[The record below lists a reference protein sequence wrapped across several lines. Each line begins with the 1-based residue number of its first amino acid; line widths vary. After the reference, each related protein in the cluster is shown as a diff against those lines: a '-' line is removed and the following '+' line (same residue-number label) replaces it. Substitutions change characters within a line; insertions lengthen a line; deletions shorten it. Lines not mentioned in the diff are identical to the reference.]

1 MVYGTFL
8 NFRIIWNFNFD
19 VIWNY
24 FITLAL
30 LVTKYVSFAVIN
42 FSSLRS
48 WSNGYALDQ
57 LQLFWGG
64 TRVLPPPIVLSIFK
78 THLKIYEKGNVST
91 PNIFYILL
99 VILKFRSSFRLSW
112 MDPFRQCKKY
122 IQRSI
127 SW

>member
-48 WSNGYALDQ
+48 
-57 LQLFWGG
+57 
-64 TRVLPPPIVLSIFK
+64 
-78 THLKIYEKGNVST
+78 
-91 PNIFYILL
+91 
-99 VILKFRSSFRLSW
+99 
-112 MDPFRQCKKY
+112 
-122 IQRSI
+122 
-127 SW
+127 